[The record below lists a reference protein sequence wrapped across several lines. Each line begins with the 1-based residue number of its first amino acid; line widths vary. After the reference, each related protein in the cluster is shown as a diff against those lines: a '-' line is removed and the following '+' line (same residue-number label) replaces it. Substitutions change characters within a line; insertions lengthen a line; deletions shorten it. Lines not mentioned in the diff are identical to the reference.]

1 MEQNYSH
8 VNPWSG
14 SESQET
20 LRQVADL
27 CVQALNQ
34 PLQVTPDSLA
44 FYSEGGDGG
53 SHRGI
58 LSYRGKLVENDFIVL
73 ECELFQGPQ
82 DLRVSSKAMF
92 EHLSA
97 AGDKVKLA
105 PPKEHPSGEAS
116 FFVSLK
122 IKAVP
127 LSLTRAS
134 ALVDELKHL
143 DLLAGILQDEVP
155 VVRHEAELAKLY
167 REVAEFLEPVP
178 VWPGPEAELGTLWG
192 DWAGETVD
200 YLMGSSSVALAAPLP
215 TESDFALAV
224 LAHVVQ
230 RFKRTLGKVKLPAV
244 NARTLVELSQKAP
257 GLVVVPAM
265 SLSLGTSLYDLGNEM
280 QALLSTL
287 ASQNRPVVFVGA
299 LDELQAVFHGGQGGK
314 TDPLVPIVRHV
325 PPATTETLAR
335 FAVRTA
341 GMQVGGLPPGSEA
354 RLLQRVLAEMEHL
367 PPPEQ
372 RRVLPVLA
380 RRVVNAWASGGALA
394 TGEAFA
400 ARVSGLSETLAGLS
414 PRPRVGRPPTI
425 QEHFTRRLTDHA
437 LYGFFRESLLGQDQ
451 ALKDVC
457 CRLGSEVLTRPPHQ
471 PLRYCAEG
479 TPATGKSESTV
490 LLADWL
496 GIPYINIDAASM
508 PSSHTAAAQLLGSGR
523 GIVGSH
529 QSGRL
534 EQAAKHHAGA
544 VIEVSDLDHAVP
556 EVRAAMADLFLQIL
570 ETGEAQSAT
579 GSMFSCANLIFVFT
593 MNLPGGQDEKVHRG
607 IGFQQQRHNREIRQR
622 VVSEL
627 KIMLSGAFL
636 SRIGSPI
643 LFEPLVGEAL
653 VAIVAR
659 AIQAALQAAAQRLH
673 LSIREVVV
681 PPEAAQQ
688 VLVSLESSV
697 TAFGARTIL
706 EHGRALAAQ
715 AILDRQR
722 QGGDFT
728 GKTVEVSA
736 SPLGELSLKLR

>member
-1 MEQNYSH
+1 MDYEPSR
-8 VNPWSG
+8 VNPCSV

-27 CVQALNQ
+27 CVQTLAL
-34 PLQVTPDSLA
+34 PVKLAPDGSA
-44 FYSEGGDGG
+44 FASAKGEKS

-58 LSYRGKLVENDFIVL
+58 LAYQGRLVENDFIVL
-73 ECELFQGPQ
+73 ECELFQGPP
-82 DLRVSSKAMF
+82 DLRVSSKTLF

-97 AGDKVKLA
+97 VGEKVWPA
-105 PPKEHPSGEAS
+105 PPKEQPTGE
-116 FFVSLK
+116 VTYLVTLK
-122 IKAVP
+122 IKATP
-127 LSLTRAS
+127 LSMTRAS
-134 ALVDELKHL
+134 AFIEELKHL
-143 DLLAGILQDEVP
+143 DQLARSLQAEVP
-155 VVRHEAELAKLY
+155 VVLSDAELVKLY
-167 REVAEFLEPVP
+167 QPMAEFLDPVP
-178 VWPGPEAELGTLWG
+178 AWQGPGVESGTHWG
-192 DWAGETVD
+192 EWAGD
-200 YLMGSSSVALAAPLP
+200 IGNYLLGSSSVAVASPL
-215 TESDFALAV
+215 TVEGDFALAV

-244 NARTLVELSQKAP
+244 SARTLVELSQKAP

-265 SLSLGTSLYDLGNEM
+265 SLSLGTSPYELGNEM
-280 QALLSTL
+280 RALLSTL

-314 TDPLVPIVRHV
+314 TDPLVPVVSHV
-325 PPATTETLAR
+325 PDVPFETLAL
-335 FAVRTA
+335 FAVRTS
-341 GMQVGGLPPGSEA
+341 GVMVGGLPVGSEE
-354 RLLQRVLAEMEHL
+354 RLLQRVLAELGPL

-372 RRVLPVLA
+372 RRVLPVVA
-380 RRVVNAWASGGALA
+380 RRAVNAWAAGSSIVS
-394 TGEAFA
+394 ENVFA
-400 ARVSGLSETLAGLS
+400 AKVSGLSETLAGLS
-414 PRPRVGRPPTI
+414 PRPRVGRLATI
-425 QEHFTRRLTDHA
+425 QEHFTRRLTDSV
-437 LYGFFRESLLGQDQ
+437 LFGFFRERLLGQDQ
-451 ALKDVC
+451 ALEQVC
-457 CRLGSEVLTRPPHQ
+457 LRLGSEVLTRPPYQ

-607 IGFQQQRHNREIRQR
+607 IGFQNRPDAREVRQR

-627 KIMLSGAFL
+627 KTMLSGAFL
-636 SRIGSPI
+636 SRIGTPI
-643 LFEPLVGEAL
+643 LFEPLEGEAL
-653 VAIVAR
+653 AAIVSR
-659 AIQAALQAAAQRLH
+659 AIQAALKAAAKRLH
-673 LSIREVVV
+673 LSIQEVVIA
-681 PPEAAQQ
+681 PEVARL
-688 VLVSLESSV
+688 VLASLETSV
-697 TAFGARTIL
+697 TAFGARTVL
-706 EHGRALAAQ
+706 EHGRALAAR
-715 AILDRQR
+715 AILDLQR
-722 QGGDFT
+722 QGEDFR
-728 GKTVEVSA
+728 GKTVEVFATSM
-736 SPLGELSLKLR
+736 GELTLQLR

>member
-1 MEQNYSH
+1 M
-8 VNPWSG
+8 
-14 SESQET
+14 
-20 LRQVADL
+20 
-27 CVQALNQ
+27 
-34 PLQVTPDSLA
+34 
-44 FYSEGGDGG
+44 
-53 SHRGI
+53 
-58 LSYRGKLVENDFIVL
+58 
-73 ECELFQGPQ
+73 
-82 DLRVSSKAMF
+82 
-92 EHLSA
+92 
-97 AGDKVKLA
+97 
-105 PPKEHPSGEAS
+105 
-116 FFVSLK
+116 
-122 IKAVP
+122 
-127 LSLTRAS
+127 
-134 ALVDELKHL
+134 
-143 DLLAGILQDEVP
+143 
-155 VVRHEAELAKLY
+155 
-167 REVAEFLEPVP
+167 
-178 VWPGPEAELGTLWG
+178 
-192 DWAGETVD
+192 
-200 YLMGSSSVALAAPLP
+200 
-215 TESDFALAV
+215 
-224 LAHVVQ
+224 
-230 RFKRTLGKVKLPAV
+230 
-244 NARTLVELSQKAP
+244 
-257 GLVVVPAM
+257 
-265 SLSLGTSLYDLGNEM
+265 
-280 QALLSTL
+280 
-287 ASQNRPVVFVGA
+287 
-299 LDELQAVFHGGQGGK
+299 
-314 TDPLVPIVRHV
+314 
-325 PPATTETLAR
+325 
-335 FAVRTA
+335 
-341 GMQVGGLPPGSEA
+341 
-354 RLLQRVLAEMEHL
+354 
-367 PPPEQ
+367 
-372 RRVLPVLA
+372 A

-414 PRPRVGRPPTI
+414 PRPRVGRPPTN